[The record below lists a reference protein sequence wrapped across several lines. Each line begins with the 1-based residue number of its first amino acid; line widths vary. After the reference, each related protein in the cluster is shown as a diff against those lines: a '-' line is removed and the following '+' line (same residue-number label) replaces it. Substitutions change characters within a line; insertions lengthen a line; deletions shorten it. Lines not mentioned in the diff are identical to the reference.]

1 MNSLALLAVVTVLQT
16 APSPAP
22 PEGLVDDVRKLES
35 AETNDARFDVLSAM
49 LRGRNLTFTVEPF
62 TIEKPIGREPRTEGR
77 NVVVSIGEGTEELV
91 IGAHYDAVRLPD
103 GTLSKGAVDNAAST
117 VMLVR
122 LAEAVKAEKL
132 PLRLKIVWF
141 DMEELGLVGSQHY
154 AAAHPA
160 DKPLA
165 MLNFDINGYG
175 DTVIFGQ
182 PQGSAFPA
190 MDRAMGT
197 ACVTEGIDCLR
208 SRMPPGDD
216 RTFGKAGVPT
226 LSIGVLSAI
235 EAHQAWLTFNAGAK
249 SGLAP
254 GSPLPIMTIIHHAAD
269 TIDKVDGAT
278 VERQARLA
286 VTLVRAI
293 AAAPPR

>member
-1 MNSLALLAVVTVLQT
+1 MPVLLASALLLFPLLQSAT
-16 APSPAP
+16 TPVPV
-22 PEGLVDDVRKLES
+22 VDDVRSLTI
-35 AETNDARFDVLSAM
+35 ATTNDERFDAVAAL
-49 LRGRNLTFTVEPF
+49 LKTRGIPFAVEPF
-62 TIEKPIGREPRTEGR
+62 TIDKALEKDPRTTGR
-77 NVVVSIGEGTEELV
+77 NIVVTIGDGAGFVLV
-91 IGAHYDAVRLPD
+91 GAHYDAKYLED
-103 GTLSKGAVDNAAST
+103 GSLSHGAVDNAASS
-117 VMLVR
+117 VLLVR
-122 LAEAVKAEKL
+122 LAEA
-132 PLRLKIVWF
+132 LRRDRPAVPVRLVWF

-197 ACVTEGIDCLR
+197 ACAAEGIDCLR

-235 EAHQAWLTFNAGAK
+235 EAHQAWLTFNAGPK

-254 GSPLPIMTIIHHAAD
+254 GTTLPIMTTIHHAAD
-269 TIDKVDGAT
+269 TIDKVEGAT
-278 VERQARLA
+278 VERQAKLA
-286 VTLVRAI
+286 AAAVRAI
-293 AAAPPR
+293 AAAPPH

>member
-1 MNSLALLAVVTVLQT
+1 MPGLLASALLLLPLLQSAAT
-16 APSPAP
+16 PVSV
-22 PEGLVDDVRKLES
+22 VDDVRS
-35 AETNDARFDVLSAM
+35 VTVAATNDERFDAVAAL
-49 LRGRNLTFTVEPF
+49 LKTRGIPFAVEPF
-62 TIEKPIGREPRTEGR
+62 TIEKALEKDPRTTGR
-77 NVVVSIGEGTEELV
+77 NLVVTIGDGAGFVL
-91 IGAHYDAVRLPD
+91 IGAHYDAKYLED
-103 GTLSKGAVDNAAST
+103 GSLSHGAVDNAASS
-117 VMLVR
+117 VLLVR
-122 LAEAVKAEKL
+122 LAEA
-132 PLRLKIVWF
+132 LRRDRPAVPVRLVWF

-197 ACVTEGIDCLR
+197 ACAAEGIDCLR